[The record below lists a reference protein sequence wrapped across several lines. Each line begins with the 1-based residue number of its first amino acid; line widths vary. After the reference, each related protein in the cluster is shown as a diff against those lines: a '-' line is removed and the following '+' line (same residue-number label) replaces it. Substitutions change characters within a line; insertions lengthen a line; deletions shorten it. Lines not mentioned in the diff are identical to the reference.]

1 MMPSTILAS
10 LLALAILGA
19 ISASRIQ
26 EEQEVFEAVPTQ
38 LESPLDNVEVRYC
51 ITVLFATERLTFHRV
66 TRKLGDFNYNL
77 SIGAGIFLFYFYSYS
92 FTFQT

>member
-10 LLALAILGA
+10 LLALAFLGA

-38 LESPLDNVEVRYC
+38 LESPLDTVEVRYC

-66 TRKLGDFNYNL
+66 TRKLGDF
-77 SIGAGIFLFYFYSYS
+77 SIRAGIFLCYFYSYS